1 MFYKDIC
8 NYIKQAQTMTASITA
23 LATQQSIKPRRMDFE
38 FSDDIPMDWFAGD
51 PFKSMVLTALSATFP
66 DGERFFVDSV
76 RQFQAGLPKALE
88 REVRGFIGQEAHHG
102 REHDNFNA
110 MMQRKGLPMDD
121 IALFVKKGL
130 SFMRKRLSP
139 ERQLAMTCALE
150 HLTAVFAEL
159 ALTHPEFFEPMD
171 ERMKPLWYWHA
182 IEENEH
188 KAVAFDVF
196 QHQVGSYW
204 IRSSQMLLNTLEFF
218 FFSGLH
224 TYQLFKARGIQR
236 DWDMHRRG
244 FSEFFGRNPGWLRK
258 MSGAYLAYY
267 KPSFHPWQRDTSTAM
282 NHWKQVYQIN

>member
-1 MFYKDIC
+1 
-8 NYIKQAQTMTASITA
+8 MTASVTP
-23 LATQQSIKPRRMDFE
+23 LVTQSIKPRRMDFE
-38 FSDDIPMDWFAGD
+38 FSDDIPVDWFGGD

-76 RQFQAGLPKALE
+76 RQFQAGLPKQLAQ
-88 REVRGFIGQEAHHG
+88 EVRGFIGQEAHHG
-102 REHDNFNA
+102 REHDSFNA

-130 SFMRKRLSP
+130 GFMRKRLSP

-159 ALTHPEFFEPMD
+159 ALSEPDFFKPMD

-204 IRSSQMLLNTLEFF
+204 IRSSQMALNTVEFF

-236 DWDMHRRG
+236 DWAMHRRG
-244 FSEFFGRNPGWLRK
+244 LSEFFGRNPGWLRK

-267 KPSFHPWQRDTSTAM
+267 KPSFHPWQRDTKALM
-282 NHWKQVYQIN
+282 NHWKEVYQID